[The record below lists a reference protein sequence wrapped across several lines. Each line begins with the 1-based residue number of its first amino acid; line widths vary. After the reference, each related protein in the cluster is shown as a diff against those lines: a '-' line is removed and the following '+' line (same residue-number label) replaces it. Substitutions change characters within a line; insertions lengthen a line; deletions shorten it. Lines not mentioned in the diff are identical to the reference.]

1 MKTIE
6 NSELTNT
13 ENIKP
18 ELDSN
23 VADILN
29 LDQALFDE
37 YLIRNIKTRQSTSYY
52 VIFDTETGRPEP
64 YETVVKELKPGVT
77 ETQYTEF
84 YDNVI
89 TNDQCVIEY
98 DFPLVSVKRILHVK
112 QGGFSIR
119 ELCGLISRDFAD
131 IYREQLWVPGVSL
144 FPKDLSVNAFY
155 VFHEPITVPADPN
168 LCVTRIA
175 IGVEPKVLTKLKE
188 MTEQSKSKGTIKQMM
203 KKITEIAQENAMN
216 AVQAPIIE
224 VEPIMNPPQSLA
236 TLAESLPDENE
247 EEDELM
253 NKIVNEILPA
263 VANAKPKK
271 TNQNSVANNRE
282 RTTVK
287 TGRDVSGLKQQS
299 FEEFERSL
307 MLNRNSD
314 DDSSS
319 IDSDNNEL
327 TSSNTEKTPT
337 PEKAPAKKRGR
348 TKAAA
353 PTTTKAKA
361 PPKTSKNSKVT
372 DESAIMD
379 DVKKPIKKAAP
390 AKRAPKKQKQL
401 SEGEF
406 GAISD
411 TAHPPKGG
419 IEDMF
424 SKFQ

>member
-1 MKTIE
+1 MSSTIE
-6 NSELTNT
+6 NQLTA
-13 ENIKP
+13 ENAENAENVKP
-18 ELDSN
+18 ELDSD

-52 VIFDTETGRPEP
+52 VIFDTETGKPET
-64 YETVVKELKPGVT
+64 YESVVKELKPGIT
-77 ETQYTEF
+77 ERQYSDF

-98 DFPLVSVKRILHVK
+98 DFPLVSVKRVLHVK

-119 ELCGLISRDFAD
+119 EICSVVSRDFTD

-144 FPKDLSVNAFY
+144 LAKDLSVNAFY

-175 IGVEPKVLTKLKE
+175 LGVEPKVLTKLKE
-188 MTEQSKSKGTIKQMM
+188 ITEQSKSKGTIKQMM

-224 VEPIMNPPQSLA
+224 VEPIMEAPQSLA
-236 TLAESLPDENE
+236 TLADSLPDENE

-263 VANAKPKK
+263 VANARPK
-271 TNQNSVANNRE
+271 TAA
-282 RTTVK
+282 TTVSVEDSPS
-287 TGRDVSGLKQQS
+287 T
-299 FEEFERSL
+299 
-307 MLNRNSD
+307 N
-314 DDSSS
+314 SSS
-319 IDSDNNEL
+319 SEDNSNESPDPSDI
-327 TSSNTEKTPT
+327 TSESEPSS
-337 PEKAPAKKRGR
+337 EVREPAKKRGR
-348 TKAAA
+348 PKS
-353 PTTTKAKA
+353 TTTKKA
-361 PPKTSKNSKVT
+361 PPKEPKQ
-372 DESAIMD
+372 
-379 DVKKPIKKAAP
+379 VKPRAKKAKIIKPDDETAP
-390 AKRAPKKQKQL
+390 EKKKVAKRAPPKKTTGPKKTTKVAAA
-401 SEGEF
+401 EEVAEF
-406 GAISD
+406 GAIND
-411 TAHPPKGG
+411 TTKPPPKGG